1 MVESLQTIEAKI
13 KKQVKLLEIAECN
26 RKRLFERKK
35 KCLETCLGIL
45 EDLKYEGQERMV
57 VGDEKDETVNVGKCC
72 ELLDERL
79 VRSDEFVGQLKEELS
94 IASYR
99 DEAEAIW
106 KENLIQEQR
115 ITRRREKEVKIE
127 EIEIQMIKK
136 GSEFSSS

>member
-1 MVESLQTIEAKI
+1 M
-13 KKQVKLLEIAECN
+13 KLLEIAECN

-79 VRSDEFVGQLKEELS
+79 VRSDEFVGQLKRNFLLQVIET
-94 IASYR
+94 R
-99 DEAEAIW
+99 
-106 KENLIQEQR
+106 QR
-115 ITRRREKEVKIE
+115 QYGKKI
-127 EIEIQMIKK
+127 
-136 GSEFSSS
+136 